1 MPGGVALT
9 FYDFAKGAVGVGL
22 RLIWRLR
29 VHGAER
35 VPLTGPLIVACNHI
49 SYFDPPSLGV
59 ALPRP
64 LHYMAKVELF
74 RMPVLGPLIAR
85 LNAFPVDRSRGDVAA
100 IKRAV
105 EMLRGG
111 AAVGI
116 FPEGTRN
123 KTGDLRP
130 QVGVV
135 LLAALSKAPVLPAY
149 VGGTAH
155 ANRLARIDVVF
166 GEPLVVTRGERASRD
181 ELAKWAEEIMARIYA
196 LRETIGAD

>member
-1 MPGGVALT
+1 MYG
-9 FYDFAKGAVGVGL
+9 FARGAVGVVL
-22 RLIWRLR
+22 RTVWRLR
-29 VHGAER
+29 VHGVER
-35 VPLTGPLIVACNHI
+35 VPQAGPLIVACNHV
-49 SYFDPPSLGV
+49 SYFDPPALGV

-105 EMLRGG
+105 EMLRTG

-123 KTGDLRP
+123 KTGELRP
-130 QVGVV
+130 QVGVA

-149 VGGTAH
+149 VGGTAR

-166 GEPLVVTRGERASRD
+166 GEPMWVDRGEKASRD
-181 ELAKWAEEIMARIYA
+181 DLAKWAEEIMARIYA
-196 LRETIGAD
+196 LRETIGAH